1 MNFSL
6 TDKEVIATIK
16 IEGGEKLQ
24 SILVSNEPTYVSHF
38 HSIFGDLWKSGI
50 DAKIKIARI
59 EEGADFGHIEVIE
72 SSSRTRRSKENG
84 NSCEY
89 ILFSIQKNTSDYG
102 RNEVFHLLVDIG
114 EGVVKSLERGSAAF
128 VSESKLSDIP
138 NAILITH
145 SHDDH
150 IKELPVLVN
159 KVSKPDKLNIL
170 FTKECHD
177 QIINKFPEFGGT
189 HSTAS
194 FNTIKPGEAF
204 QIGPFSVTTVL
215 ASHGENSPSGSVIY
229 VVMTKGKKIIFGWD
243 FLSLPTS
250 DEFLLWNPD
259 LLILGTQSYNP
270 HPEETGM
277 ISVTDAY
284 LLVRRWNAKE
294 CYLVHYRGL
303 TDFQESRNQWFRG
316 PTKAMT
322 SAELQKNVDSHLR
335 ISGDNGRFR
344 ITVGKEGMI
353 WVPKETPKYSDAE
366 SMPIGNVIQIEGLNQ
381 YVCKIEKLN
390 KENKLKLE
398 IEDRINRYTLQFDRP
413 KRDKNNDQLVYGS
426 PEIAMLSRGP
436 ELRMELVTPSEQ
448 GKENAVLKISA
459 FKGKKYLFHDD
470 ILINDMD
477 AQKLNKYFQENFEK
491 RSSEVTDKKHG

>member
-1 MNFSL
+1 MALASQNTAPANYTQDMEHDLIVRINGTLPDLSIMG
-6 TDKEVIATIK
+6 DEEKSERAAEVKKMEIAANT
-16 IEGGEKLQ
+16 
-24 SILVSNEPTYVSHF
+24 
-38 HSIFGDLWKSGI
+38 
-50 DAKIKIARI
+50 
-59 EEGADFGHIEVIE
+59 
-72 SSSRTRRSKENG
+72 
-84 NSCEY
+84 SCSV
-89 ILFSIQKNTSDYG
+89 FSINPSTGANDQ
-102 RNEVFHLLVDIG
+102 VFHLLIDIG
-114 EGVVKSLERGSAAF
+114 EGVVKSIEQASDIA
-128 VSESKLSDIP
+128 SKSKFSGIP
-138 NAILITH
+138 NAVLITH

-150 IKELPVLVN
+150 IKELPVLAN
-159 KVSKPDKLNIL
+159 KVSEPDKLNIYC
-170 FTKECHD
+170 TKECHD

-189 HSTAS
+189 HSSAS
-194 FNTIKPGEAF
+194 FNTIKPGETF
-204 QIGPFSVTTVL
+204 QVGPFSVTSVL
-215 ASHGENSPSGSVIY
+215 ASHGENSPPGSVIY
-229 VVMTKGKKIIFGWD
+229 VVITNGKKIIFGWD
-243 FLSLPTS
+243 FLSLPNS

-322 SAELQKNVDSHLR
+322 SAELQKTVDSHLGV
-335 ISGDNGRFR
+335 SGDSGKFK
-344 ITVGKEGMI
+344 ITIAKEGMI
-353 WVPKETPKYSDAE
+353 WSPKGTPKYSDDE
-366 SMPIGNVIQIEGLNQ
+366 IMPIGNVIEIEGVNQ

-390 KENKLKLE
+390 KQNKLKVE

-413 KRDKNNDQLVYGS
+413 KRDKNNDQILHATA
-426 PEIAMLSRGP
+426 EIAMLSRGP

-459 FKGKKYLFHDD
+459 FKGKKYVFHDD

-477 AQKLNKYFQENFEK
+477 ARKLKKYFEENFEK
-491 RSSEVTDKKHG
+491 RSIEATVTKATGSDNGKKFNIFSKKK